1 MTDIRPVSTRNAPT
15 VGFSTGTAAPLSQAI
30 VHGDTIYCS
39 GTGPLDPETRTI
51 VSDDFA
57 EQVRQTLTNLVAV
70 VEAAGGS
77 RESILKCTCFV
88 RDVANFP
95 VFNAIY
101 REFFEKNPHFPA
113 RTTVIATPHR
123 AGVQVEVECV
133 AAVVRS

>member
-1 MTDIRPVSTRNAPT
+1 MIRAVSTRNAPT

-39 GTGPLDPETRTI
+39 GTGPLDPQTRTI

-57 EQVRQTLTNLVAV
+57 EQTRQTLANLVAV
-70 VEAAGGS
+70 VEAAGGR
-77 RESILKCTCFV
+77 RETILKCTCFV

-95 VFNAIY
+95 TFNAVY
-101 REFFEKNPHFPA
+101 REFFAGAPHFPA

-123 AGVQVEVECV
+123 TGVQVEVECV
-133 AAVVRS
+133 AAVAGP